1 MEKPFMAGFGD
12 EIGRWRLA
20 LRAEKLEKG
29 QRVAV
34 LMPNGIEHVA
44 MDQAALSLVPAPMH
58 ALDNPELL
66 FRIERRRSYQGMGT
80 LPLREGTGYS

>member
-1 MEKPFMAGFGD
+1 MAGFGD

-58 ALDNPELL
+58 ALIPNCY
-66 FRIERRRSYQGMGT
+66 SGSS
-80 LPLREGTGYS
+80 EGVHIKEWVPCR